1 MNENIS
7 EKLVFDIGWKATIFL
22 ELFSRDYLVKL
33 KFKAYFEKDKIT
45 QEQEKA
51 YIEYKENK
59 KIILNKVEKLLLGYS
74 LDAATRFIPK
84 TLLFERD
91 GAYALLCDDTFS
103 PDEGVAVTLA
113 PKKQVILQD
122 EYL

>member
-7 EKLVFDIGWKATIFL
+7 EKLVFDIGWKATISL
-22 ELFSRDYLVKL
+22 ELFSQNYSVKL

-51 YIEYKENK
+51 YIEYKEDK
-59 KIILNKVEKLLLGYS
+59 KNILNKIENLLIGYS
-74 LDAATRFIPK
+74 SDAATRFIPK

-91 GAYALLCDDTFS
+91 GAYALLCDDTLS
-103 PDEGVAVTLA
+103 TDEGIAVTLA
-113 PKKQVILQD
+113 PKKQVVLQD